1 MASQAITNGSPIN
14 NDNGIIKG
22 GGTIARNLTNI
33 NLGGLPQLTL
43 NDPDTIQKLI
53 DNDIANE
60 IPGHNQNKNNSYYS
74 LENSN
79 GIMNSTK
86 FFNYNGLVQDYV
98 AGVIGTNADLV
109 STIITWGSDTSN
121 GYTIKSGP
129 IPSTGYYS

>member
-1 MASQAITNGSPIN
+1 MASQVITEGSPIN
-14 NDNGIIKG
+14 NDNGIVKG
-22 GGTIARNLTNI
+22 GGNITSNLTNLS
-33 NLGGLPQLTL
+33 LGGLSQNTL

-60 IPGHNQNKNNSYYS
+60 IPSHNQNKSNSYYS

-79 GIMNSTK
+79 GLMNATK

-98 AGVIGTNADLV
+98 TGTIGTNADLG
-109 STIITWGSDTSN
+109 TIIIGLGDDTSN
-121 GYTIKSGP
+121 GYTIKSGR